1 MVIENNHKFDA
12 AVLPAELVN
21 TALFLGHN
29 QSGHNGFQ
37 RKYAAIKRIYYWKG
51 MCKDILRYCKGCS
64 QCANHWVEK
73 RKFIEQSFK
82 PGVQPMEFISMDLVG
97 EFHPPSLKGNRYA
110 LTAVCML
117 TNFVF
122 CIPLKNNS
130 ASEIITAWRNHIAFP
145 FRVSRKLLTDNGTE
159 FKNSLFAEVVKE
171 LGLERKIYSPPYRP
185 QSNGVLEGFH
195 KFLKAS
201 FAKHISRH
209 KEWDDVAAM
218 VTASYNYMPNQHSK
232 EAPFFVMFGRDAVTN
247 IRHITVPRYRYMGTE
262 GLILDLEIMSNI
274 YQCQIIN
281 LQLARHRA
289 LKLKV
294 GDTQPLLKTDLAVG
308 DLVLIRDHASKTF
321 MPKYKVDF
329 RIVRILGNKVEVKDN
344 HGKLSFYHISDIKKT
359 DMITKLICQLP
370 DHDAFERRGR
380 LSFDPARVKDL
391 GWDVKDQEHKFDP
404 SHVLD
409 PPEEKQRTHPM
420 QLRGKTVNKV
430 EINLID
436 FSEPGDDS
444 LISTKL

>member
-1 MVIENNHKFDA
+1 
-12 AVLPAELVN
+12 
-21 TALFLGHN
+21 
-29 QSGHNGFQ
+29 
-37 RKYAAIKRIYYWKG
+37 
-51 MCKDILRYCKGCS
+51 
-64 QCANHWVEK
+64 
-73 RKFIEQSFK
+73 
-82 PGVQPMEFISMDLVG
+82 MDLVG
-97 EFHPPSLKGNRYA
+97 EFHPPSSKGNRYA

-122 CIPLKNNS
+122 CIPLKKKS

-159 FKNSLFAEVVKE
+159 FKNSPFAEVVKD
-171 LGLERKIYSPPYRP
+171 LGLERKIYSPPPYRP
-185 QSNGVLEGFH
+185 QSNSVIEGFH

-209 KEWDDVAAM
+209 KEWDDEAAM
-218 VTASYNYMPNQHSK
+218 AAASYNYMPNQHSK

-247 IRHITVPRYRYMGTE
+247 IRHIIVPRYRYMGTE
-262 GLILDLEIMSNI
+262 DLILDLEIMSNI

-281 LQLARHRA
+281 LQLARHHA
-289 LKLKV
+289 LKLKG
-294 GDTQPLLKTDLAVG
+294 GDTQLSQKTNLAVG

-321 MPKYKVDF
+321 LPKYKVNF

-344 HGKLSFYHISDIKKT
+344 HGKLSFYHISDIKKM

-370 DHDAFERRGR
+370 DHDAFRRRGQ

-391 GWDVKDQEHKFDP
+391 GWDVKAQEHKFDP

-409 PPEEKQRTHPM
+409 SPEEKQRTYPM
-420 QLRGKTVNKV
+420 QLRCQTVNKV

-436 FSEPGDDS
+436 FSEPGDDN